1 MGSQQLGGSTAAATE
16 RPQRAPL
23 LPTGRSTL
31 QVYRMIKRSET
42 ACHDLLMEGD
52 AALRSADIAVRLGI
66 DLFPSPLK
74 KKKENQKN
82 ADLRNDHEQQVDWF
96 GSEELRRIYRL
107 AGKAREDVEE
117 NRDAGVRME
126 PLSDDGY
133 ATFITEDP
141 DVAGRF
147 GILPKRNRAMKTENE
162 EGDG

>member
-1 MGSQQLGGSTAAATE
+1 
-16 RPQRAPL
+16 
-23 LPTGRSTL
+23 
-31 QVYRMIKRSET
+31 MIKRSET
-42 ACHDLLMEGD
+42 ACHDLLMEED
-52 AALRSADIAVRLGI
+52 AALRNADIAVRLGI

-74 KKKENQKN
+74 KKKENQKMPIFETTMSN
-82 ADLRNDHEQQVDWF
+82 KWI
-96 GSEELRRIYRL
+96 GSEAKSFDEYIGLLEKHVKMLKEMR
-107 AGKAREDVEE
+107 A
-117 NRDAGVRME
+117 AGVRME